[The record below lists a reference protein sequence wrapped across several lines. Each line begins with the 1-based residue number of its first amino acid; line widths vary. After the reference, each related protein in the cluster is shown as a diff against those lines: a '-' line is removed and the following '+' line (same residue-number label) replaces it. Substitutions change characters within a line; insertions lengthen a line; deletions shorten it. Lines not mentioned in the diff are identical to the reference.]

1 MTDSAEVTEIDN
13 VLQRIA
19 DLARSTGRTVATAES
34 LTGGLLASQLSAA
47 EEASV
52 WFRGGIVA
60 YHRDV
65 KHTLLEVPDGPV
77 VSSESAL
84 AMAHSTRRLL
94 GADVACA
101 VTGVGGPDRQ
111 DGRPVGT
118 VYIAACSAQRD
129 EVSEYHLGDETEEI
143 LTRTVEE
150 ALTLLTHAVADWPA

>member
-1 MTDSAEVTEIDN
+1 MTDSVEVTGVGN

-77 VSSESAL
+77 VSPESAL
-84 AMAHSTRRLL
+84 AMAQSARRLL
-94 GADVACA
+94 GADLACA

-111 DGRPVGT
+111 DARSVGT
-118 VYIAACSAQRD
+118 VYIAVCSAKRQ
-129 EVSEYHLGDETEEI
+129 EVGEFHLGDETEEI
-143 LTRTVEE
+143 LNRTVEE
-150 ALTLLTHAVADWPA
+150 ALTLLTHAVADWPI